1 MRRISR
7 RCMTSRRNK
16 MDGVRIR
23 PYETKDKEALTA
35 VCEETAWESYKKDR
49 RKLATVP
56 INFLD
61 YFLEYEPSHV
71 LVAADS
77 GDRAVGYVEC
87 TTSYSRFVKTTKK
100 VFFPRLRAVD
110 PSQIAFEK
118 RFLFALHF
126 IRRWPAHLHI
136 NLTAAYQHQGLGSRL
151 ISALIDQLR
160 KEGFTRLAICGVER
174 GSASY
179 GFYRHYGFKEIWVY
193 SPKLVSLGIRFGPGK
208 EEKA

>member
-1 MRRISR
+1 MGCI
-7 RCMTSRRNK
+7 
-16 MDGVRIR
+16 RIR
-23 PYETKDKEALTA
+23 PYEAKDKETLTDI
-35 VCEETAWESYKKDR
+35 CKETAWESYKKDPQ
-49 RKLATVP
+49 KLATVP

-77 GDRAVGYVEC
+77 DDRAVGYIEC
-87 TTSYSRFVKTTKK
+87 TTSYSHFVKTTKQ
-100 VFFPRLRAVD
+100 VFFPRLEAVD
-110 PSQIAFEK
+110 PSQIPFEK

-136 NLTAAYQHQGLGSRL
+136 NLTAEYQHQGLGTKL
-151 ISALIDQLR
+151 IDVLIDQLK

-193 SPKLVSLGIRFGPGK
+193 SPKLVSLGIRFGPKKG
-208 EEKA
+208 EKHD